1 MKTKISSKTVS
12 GYFYSL
18 LLVLSFSFN
27 NSFYGQKN
35 KNDNTE
41 NSDNQNSSNLVRNGS
56 FEDLKDKKKKP
67 KKLGAIN
74 LLEGWSSIPANKA
87 DTYREDTPEP
97 KLKDRPII
105 GAPQNQFGQEDP
117 YPGGKSYVGFH
128 AYNTSKPPKGGKSF
142 LQGELTTRL
151 EKNKTYCVEMHVS
164 LAEGSK
170 YMCNNLGVSFNKDEI
185 STPDKL
191 GDAIA
196 NVLHPD
202 NKIFS
207 SANGWHKVCGT
218 YQATG
223 KEEWII
229 IGNFYSK
236 EKTKVEAYKKPKNGP
251 KVTALQSAYYY
262 VDNVVVREYYP
273 TFESYLI
280 ANNVKDLIKDDS
292 ELNEDDLARKDERRK
307 EYEKIPPCTCGGSNE
322 KEDTYS
328 TLTYQKDF
336 IIEENMTPAKKLEV
350 YDVFFAAGKSD
361 ISAEAKNTLD
371 EIVRI
376 LKANPSLAINITG
389 FSDTVETNESEIKP
403 EYRDIDKKRA
413 EAVSGYLKKNGVSNA
428 LNVLWL
434 GIKEESEYVSGDVEE
449 KELDWAKNRRVEFTI
464 K

>member
-1 MKTKISSKTVS
+1 MKTKISIKTVS

-35 KNDNTE
+35 KKDNKE
-41 NSDNQNSSNLVRNGS
+41 NSENEDLSNLVRNGS
-56 FEDLKDKKKKP
+56 FEELKDKKKKP
-67 KKLGAIN
+67 KKLGGID
-74 LLEGWSSIPANKA
+74 LFEGWSSITVKGDVFITDGETAISVPLNQYGK
-87 DTYREDTPEP
+87 EDAY
-97 KLKDRPII
+97 I
-105 GAPQNQFGQEDP
+105 
-117 YPGGKSYVGFH
+117 GGKNYAGFH
-128 AYNTSKPPKGGKSF
+128 AYCTGKKAKPSY
-142 LQGELTTRL
+142 LQGEFISRL
-151 EKNKTYCVEMHVS
+151 EKNKTYCVEFYVS

-170 YMCNNLGVSFNKDEI
+170 YMCNNLGFAFIDKKLDPENGVLKFKD
-185 STPDKL
+185 DKSR
-191 GDAIA
+191 II
-196 NVLHPD
+196 LHPD
-202 NKIFS
+202 NKVFS
-207 SANGWHKVCGT
+207 SANGWHKICGT
-218 YQATG
+218 YQAKG
-223 KEEWII
+223 KEELFV
-229 IGNFYSK
+229 IGHLSAKDN
-236 EKTKVEAYKKPKNGP
+236 TKVEAYKKPKNGP